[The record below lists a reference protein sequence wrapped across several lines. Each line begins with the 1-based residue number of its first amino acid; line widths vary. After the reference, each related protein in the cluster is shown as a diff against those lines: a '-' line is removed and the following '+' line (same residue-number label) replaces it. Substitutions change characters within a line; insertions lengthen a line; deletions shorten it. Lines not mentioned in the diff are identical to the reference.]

1 MFSTTKKDKLTVT
14 CPRTAEKVIVI
25 QGVRLL
31 ELAAGC
37 SGRSDTIRL
46 LTSREVT
53 TKFETV
59 SYGGDILNIT
69 NIISNVSADGGSMM
83 QHIMRE
89 SDSLPQ
95 RKLAQPA
102 SLELGNEL
110 RNIINRARE
119 LKQRDT
125 MDGEFLV
132 LKQAAFY
139 SGGSIVAIWKFWP
152 RGRGR
157 PQLINK
163 EFFPGTTSQALL
175 PSTAHYST
183 TTGRVIILPHH
194 QNKARVEKEN
204 GAASLI

>member
-14 CPRTAEKVIVI
+14 CPRAAEKVIVI
-25 QGVRLL
+25 QSVGLL
-31 ELAAGC
+31 ELAARC

-53 TKFETV
+53 TKFKTV

-69 NIISNVSADGGSMM
+69 NIIFNVSADGGSMM

-89 SDSLPQ
+89 SDSLPLG
-95 RKLAQPA
+95 KLAQPA

-110 RNIINRARE
+110 RNLINRARE

-125 MDGEFLV
+125 MDGEFLA
-132 LKQAAFY
+132 LKQAASY
-139 SGGSIVAIWKFWP
+139 SGGSIVAIIIISALVWKFWP
-152 RGRGR
+152 RGRGP

-163 EFFPGTTSQALL
+163 ELFPGTPSQALL
-175 PSTAHYST
+175 PSTAYYY
-183 TTGRVIILPHH
+183 IL
-194 QNKARVEKEN
+194 
-204 GAASLI
+204 